1 MNQMAIHEY
10 LINTDLYLTFS
21 NDGDKLLLVKS
32 LMNILKF
39 TYFNID
45 MLVWGSCVQKLY
57 KSISFWLKNWL
68 KKGINEVRVWV

>member
-1 MNQMAIHEY
+1 
-10 LINTDLYLTFS
+10 
-21 NDGDKLLLVKS
+21 
-32 LMNILKF
+32 MNILKF